1 MKLLVALPRL
11 DTNFS
16 TSYEHFLPKHVAI
29 HRVRRTVCFLS
40 VWWEQSSLW
49 LLRELLAGFGCFKHV

>member
-1 MKLLVALPRL
+1 MWMKLSVALPRL

-29 HRVRRTVCFLS
+29 QSPENSVLPQRVVGT
-40 VWWEQSSLW
+40 
-49 LLRELLAGFGCFKHV
+49 ELPLPVNVTAR

>member
-1 MKLLVALPRL
+1 MWMKLSVALPRL

-29 HRVRRTVCFLS
+29 QSPENSVLPQRVVGTEFPLAVKGTAR
-40 VWWEQSSLW
+40 WLW
-49 LLRELLAGFGCFKHV
+49 LF